1 MDTRL
6 RKFLRSHVFDKKEAN
21 VYIVSINDDNS
32 IRDIK
37 KAKDHDA
44 VNTSVVYLHY
54 YEIKRLR
61 NNAGVTHYIY
71 RSVNK
76 MPEDINYTCI

>member
-21 VYIVSINDDNS
+21 VYVVSINDDNS

-37 KAKDHDA
+37 KAKDYDA
-44 VNTSVVYLHY
+44 ANASVLHY

-76 MPEDINYTCI
+76 MPENINYTCI